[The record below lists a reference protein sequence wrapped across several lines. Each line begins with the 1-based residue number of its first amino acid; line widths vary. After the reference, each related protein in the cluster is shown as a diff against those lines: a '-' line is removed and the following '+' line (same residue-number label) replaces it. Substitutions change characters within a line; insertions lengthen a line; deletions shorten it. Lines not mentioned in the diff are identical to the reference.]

1 MYTQDNNI
9 MEYIHGQHFALSLK
23 QGYNVDMLKCK

>member
-9 MEYIHGQHFALSLK
+9 TENIHGQHFALSLK
-23 QGYNVDMLKCK
+23 QGYNETC